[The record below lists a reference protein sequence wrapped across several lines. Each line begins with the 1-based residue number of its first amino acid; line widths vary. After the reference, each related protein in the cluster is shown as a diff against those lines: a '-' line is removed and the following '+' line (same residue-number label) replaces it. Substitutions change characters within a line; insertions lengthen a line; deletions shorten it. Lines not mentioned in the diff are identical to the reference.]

1 MFQKN
6 ILLLHSSFYP
16 MTVKNLMIFSVIL
29 LLISGCGYG
38 LVGQGNLPDHIKTIA
53 IPIFVN
59 KTPEEGVEEVIT
71 QQVIEQFVKGGK
83 VRLVSEGNADAVLKG
98 TIKGYSANTVASYD
112 ENNEVASYKLYVT
125 VDIELTDMVNGEI
138 LWQTQG
144 LVEDQDFDGGPLVN
158 ITQETENEER
168 ALRELAE
175 ELAQR
180 IRTLSTEGF

>member
-1 MFQKN
+1 MSVKTL
-6 ILLLHSSFYP
+6 IILGVSLLL
-16 MTVKNLMIFSVIL
+16 V
-29 LLISGCGYG
+29 SGCGYT

-59 KTPEEGVEEVIT
+59 KTLQDGVEEIIT

-83 VRLVSEGNADAVLKG
+83 VRLVSEGNADAILRG
-98 TIKGYSANTVASYD
+98 TITAYKSDDVASYD
-112 ENNEVASYKLYVT
+112 EYNEVASYNLKVT
-125 VDIELTDMVNGEI
+125 VDIELQDIVNDEI

-144 LVEDQDFDGGPLVN
+144 LIEDQDFDGGPLVN
-158 ITQETENEER
+158 ITQERENEER
-168 ALRELAE
+168 ALQELAE